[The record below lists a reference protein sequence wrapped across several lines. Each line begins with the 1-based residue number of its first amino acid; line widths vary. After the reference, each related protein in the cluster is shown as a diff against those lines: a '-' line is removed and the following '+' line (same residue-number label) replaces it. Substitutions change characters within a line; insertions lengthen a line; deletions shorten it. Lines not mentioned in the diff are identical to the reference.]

1 MTVRQWAARAD
12 GIVGNANVTIC
23 GESYRDVGK
32 GAKTVMNKRKLLIVG
47 LTCAVALVFAVG
59 VRGDAAG
66 EIRRLAELMP
76 FGAQGKGWGPLRS
89 SGSTGTVV
97 ADIGAGDG
105 KYAFAAV
112 ERVGATGKVY
122 ATEIDAKK
130 LAELKGEVAKRK
142 LGNVIVVESKE
153 AETNLPAGCCDA
165 IFLRHVY
172 HHLTKPAEFDAS
184 LVRSLKP
191 GGRLA
196 IIDFPPRAGLDP
208 VEGVPSNR
216 GGHGIP
222 QKIVIE
228 ELTAAGLK
236 VEKIVGDWPENDYC
250 VLFLKR

>member
-1 MTVRQWAARAD
+1 MKRKRLGLLVLTCVAAAAFAARAQ
-12 GIVGNANVTIC
+12 GNAA
-23 GESYRDVGK
+23 D
-32 GAKTVMNKRKLLIVG
+32 
-47 LTCAVALVFAVG
+47 
-59 VRGDAAG
+59 
-66 EIRRLAELMP
+66 EIKRLAALM
-76 FGAQGKGWGPLRS
+76 QWKR
-89 SGSTGTVV
+89 GTIA

-105 KYAFAAV
+105 QYTFAAM
-112 ERVGATGKVY
+112 EHVGAAGKVY

-130 LAELKGEVAKRK
+130 LQELRAEVAKRK
-142 LGNVIVVESKE
+142 LQNVVVVESKE
-153 AETNLPAGCCDA
+153 ADTNLSPACCDA

-172 HHLTKPAEFDAS
+172 HHLTKPAEFDAN

-208 VEGVPSNR
+208 VEGVPANR

-236 VEKIVGDWPENDYC
+236 MEKVVNDWPDDDYC
-250 VLFLKR
+250 ILFVKN

>member
-1 MTVRQWAARAD
+1 M
-12 GIVGNANVTIC
+12 
-23 GESYRDVGK
+23 SK
-32 GAKTVMNKRKLLIVG
+32 KKLLLVG
-47 LTCAVALVFAVG
+47 LMCAAVLAVG
-59 VRGDAAG
+59 VRGEAAAEAG
-66 EIRRLAELMP
+66 RLAELM
-76 FGAQGKGWGPLRS
+76 GWKA
-89 SGSTGTVV
+89 GTIV

-105 KYAFAAV
+105 KYTFAAV
-112 ERVGATGKVY
+112 ERVGAAGKVY

-130 LAELKGEVAKRK
+130 LAELKEEVARRK
-142 LGNVIVVESKE
+142 LANVVVVESKE

-184 LVRSLKP
+184 LARSLKT

-196 IIDFPPRAGLDP
+196 IIDFAPRAGLDP

-228 ELTAAGLK
+228 ELSGAGLQ
-236 VEKIVGDWPENDYC
+236 VERVANDWPEDSYC
-250 VLFLKR
+250 VLFVKR